1 MKTVKVQLPWIPIV
15 SSVSATVKALFQRL
29 LITKACALQDIVD
42 ISRTA
47 LFYFSYH
54 LTRHYHS
61 LLKQCCVVFLRSVM
75 AVPVFLARSVI
86 PSGEQWPRPCLDTHQ
101 LLLYQPVTHLT
112 PTSLS
117 LTRSPTLP
125 SINQPCLLKDT
136 LTRISPTL
144 CSKIIGLQRIS
155 LIRVS

>member
-1 MKTVKVQLPWIPIV
+1 M
-15 SSVSATVKALFQRL
+15 TVKALFQRL

-61 LLKQCCVVFLRSVM
+61 PLKQCRVVFLRSVM

-117 LTRSPTLP
+117 LPQPYITVHKSALPPERYFNQNFSYVMLQNHRSRKNFFD
-125 SINQPCLLKDT
+125 SGVVVIK
-136 LTRISPTL
+136 
-144 CSKIIGLQRIS
+144 
-155 LIRVS
+155 

>member
-1 MKTVKVQLPWIPIV
+1 MKTVKFQLPWIPIV

-61 LLKQCCVVFLRSVM
+61 LLCCVLAQCDGCACFLSSFRYPIRWTM
-75 AVPVFLARSVI
+75 AKTLFGHPSAVI
-86 PSGEQWPRPCLDTHQ
+86 VSAGDPPHAD
-101 LLLYQPVTHLT
+101 QPQPHPQPYITVHK
-112 PTSLS
+112 S
-117 LTRSPTLP
+117 TLP
-125 SINQPCLLKDT
+125 PERYFNQNF
-136 LTRISPTL
+136 SHVM
-144 CSKIIGLQRIS
+144 LQNHRFTKNFFDSGVVNIK
-155 LIRVS
+155 

>member
-1 MKTVKVQLPWIPIV
+1 MV
-15 SSVSATVKALFQRL
+15 SSVSKTVMALLQRL
-29 LITKACALQDIVD
+29 LITKTCTAQDIVD

-61 LLKQCCVVFLRSVM
+61 PLKQCCVVFLLSVM
-75 AVPVFLARSVI
+75 AVPVFLDRSVI

-101 LLLYQPVTHLT
+101 LLLLYQPVTHLK

-117 LTRSPTLP
+117 RSRSPTLP

-136 LTRISPTL
+136 SISPTF
-144 CSKIIGLQRIS
+144 CSKITGLESIS
-155 LIRVS
+155 LNRAS

>member
-1 MKTVKVQLPWIPIV
+1 MKTVKFQLPWIPIV

-29 LITKACALQDIVD
+29 LITKACALQD

>member
-1 MKTVKVQLPWIPIV
+1 M
-15 SSVSATVKALFQRL
+15 TVKALFQRL
-29 LITKACALQDIVD
+29 LITKAFALQDIVH

-61 LLKQCCVVFLRSVM
+61 PLKQCRVVFLRSVM

-125 SINQPCLLKDT
+125 SINQLCRPKDT

-144 CSKIIGLQRIS
+144 CSKIIDLERIS
-155 LIRVS
+155 LIQV